1 MAGAQVELRETA
13 SDRTLTTTA
22 DAQGAF
28 IFSEVLAGN
37 YAVVVR
43 WHRKTTAS
51 RELLKIQPGDHLNSV
66 VQVVV
71 AGGWLV
77 LQTAATGGQ
86 TQASG
91 REKLSSQEVSKL
103 PLNKRDFSQL
113 LLLAAGTMTDTN
125 GTANFTQ
132 QFAVNGQRG
141 ANAVFA
147 MDGVDITDPETGGAT
162 FTNFNVD
169 AVQEIESLSGVMPA
183 EIGHGAAG
191 FTNIK
196 TRAGTNLLHGSVF
209 EFVRNSDFDAR
220 NFFDERSLANPG
232 RIPPFRRNEFGFT
245 LGGPVTLPGIYQG
258 RDRTFFFGQYQGF
271 RQVLGATEVLS
282 VPTQAERQG
291 VDTTAFPRDT
301 LYVPVN
307 PMMAPIL
314 AGYPLPNDP
323 QGPFG
328 PRTYATPSRVTT
340 DSDQF
345 SLRIDHRISD
355 QSQFFARFSLDNVN
369 GPLTNPDQSA
379 INPSFATT
387 FINYQRSL
395 GLNYTRIV
403 STNFTSETSLG
414 YIRSTPLFL
423 PHNHTQPGIT
433 FADSLY
439 EAFNSASGSVMGFY
453 GNVYQVRQNFTDVH
467 GTHTLKFGVEFRSN
481 HDTALYGV
489 NTNGQY
495 VFGGGVAYAPAEIPS
510 ETGQH
515 DIQAGAPLPD
525 TLSGF
530 LTATP
535 FSYNTMAALA
545 LTPQGNDFDAVAI
558 RRKAYNFFFQD
569 TWKVTPQF
577 TLNYGLRYEVNLP
590 LQEAERRTSTFRIVD
605 AEGKDVPAW
614 EPGARQI
621 MVLDPQPPYGL
632 DLRGWGPRL
641 TAEWRA
647 APGTV
652 LRVGGGI
659 TTHLPTLGIENVL
672 TGVFPFIVSPNLTA
686 SPATPVP
693 FEDAVMTLQLPPVYT
708 TSGQLAFPTGRTND
722 VAPNTL
728 LDVPRFQADLSA
740 LTPGHQAQPLLVFG
754 MSPNLPPGY
763 IVSYTA
769 GLERTFKD
777 VVINASY
784 VATLGAKLPGVLSP
798 NSYAGASPQFARFTQ
813 FNSSGQ
819 VLGGYGQ
826 EYLIGMPSHSTYHAL
841 QVSATKN
848 SARLGLGFQSNYTF
862 GKALDDSSAE
872 PLSFTGTTGTVLQT
886 LPQNPWNSG
895 ADKGPSTFDIAQ
907 AFSASIIQILPF
919 ERVEFLRPLGN
930 KLLSGWQVL
939 NISTLTSG
947 SPFSVYSGIQQ
958 TGVGSAGAD
967 RPDQV
972 AVPVFSTSRTVRE
985 DYFGRGDNNPSFF
998 SIPIDVPGGTGPN
1011 QGRFGS
1017 LGRNTFFGP
1026 GFHNLDIA
1034 LIKDTTLGSRARSEP
1049 ASLEFRAEFFNA
1061 FNLVNF
1067 GLPVNILRGSGFGVI
1082 NHTAGTSRQIQL
1094 SLKLIY

>member
-1 MAGAQVELRETA
+1 MAGTQVELRETA
-13 SDRTLTTTA
+13 SDRTLTTTT

-28 IFSEVLAGN
+28 LFPEVLAGN
-37 YAVVVR
+37 YAVRVR
-43 WHRKTTAS
+43 WHDKTATS
-51 RELLKIQPGDHLNSV
+51 RELLKIQPGDHLNSF
-66 VQVVV
+66 VQVVL
-71 AGGWLV
+71 ADGRLV
-77 LQTAATGGQ
+77 LQAAAEGGQ
-86 TQASG
+86 AQASG
-91 REKLSSQEVSKL
+91 GERLSSREVSKL

-125 GTANFTQ
+125 GSSNFTQ

-169 AVQEIESLSGVMPA
+169 AVQEIESLSGVMAA

-196 TRAGTNLLHGSVF
+196 TKSGTNTLHGSVF
-209 EFVRNSDFDAR
+209 EFVRNSAFDAR

-245 LGGPVTLPGIYQG
+245 LGGPVTVPRVYSG

-271 RQVLGATEVLS
+271 RQVLGTTQVLS

-291 VDTTAFPRDT
+291 VDTTAFPGDA
-301 LYVPVN
+301 LDVPVN
-307 PMMAPIL
+307 PQMAPIL

-323 QGPFG
+323 QGSFG
-328 PRTYATPSRVTT
+328 PRTYATPSKVAT
-340 DSDQF
+340 DTDQF
-345 SLRIDHRISD
+345 SVRIDHRISD
-355 QSQFFARFSLDNVN
+355 QGQFFARFNFDNVN

-379 INPSFATT
+379 INSSFATT
-387 FINYQRSL
+387 FIDNQRNL
-395 GLNYTRIV
+395 GLNYTRTV
-403 STNFTSETSLG
+403 SPHFTSETSLG

-423 PHNHTQPGIT
+423 PHNHTQPGMT

-453 GNVYQVRQNFTDVH
+453 SNLYQVRQNFTDVH
-467 GTHTLKFGVEFRSN
+467 GTHTLKFGAEFRSN

-510 ETGQH
+510 LSGQH
-515 DIQAGAPLPD
+515 DIPAGAPLPD
-525 TLSGF
+525 TLTGF
-530 LTATP
+530 LTGTP

-558 RRKAYNFFFQD
+558 RRQAYNFFFQD

-577 TLNYGLRYEVNLP
+577 TLNYGLRYEVNFP
-590 LQEAERRTSTFRIVD
+590 LQEAERRTSTFRTVD
-605 AEGKDVPAW
+605 AEGKNVPAW
-614 EPGARQI
+614 APGARQI
-621 MVLDPQPPYGL
+621 MVLNPQPPYAL

-641 TAEWRA
+641 SAEWRA
-647 APGTV
+647 STGTV
-652 LRVGGGI
+652 LRAGGAI

-686 SPATPVP
+686 LPGTPVP
-693 FEDAVMTLQLPPVYT
+693 FEDSVMALQLPAVYT
-708 TSGQLAFPTGRTND
+708 ISGQLAFPTGRTND
-722 VAPNTL
+722 VGPNIL

-769 GLERTFKD
+769 GVEQTFKD

-784 VATLGAKLPGVLSP
+784 VATAGVKLPGVLSP
-798 NSYAGASPQFARFTQ
+798 NSYGGASPAFARFTQ
-813 FNSSGQ
+813 FDSSGQ
-819 VLGGYGQ
+819 VVGGYGP

-841 QVSATKN
+841 QVSAAKN
-848 SARLGLGFQSNYTF
+848 SARLGLGFQSSYTF
-862 GKALDDSSAE
+862 GKSLDDSSTE
-872 PLSFTGTTGTVLQT
+872 PLSFTGATGTVLQT
-886 LPQNPWNSG
+886 LPQNPWNPG
-895 ADKGPSTFDIAQ
+895 ADKGPSTFDMSQ
-907 AFSASIIQILPF
+907 AFSTSIIQILPL
-919 ERVEFLRPLGN
+919 ERVEFLHPLGN

-939 NISTLTSG
+939 NITTLTAG

-972 AVPVFSTSRTVRE
+972 AVPDFSTRRTVRE

-1011 QGRFGS
+1011 QGRFGY

-1026 GFHNLDIA
+1026 DFYNLDMA
-1034 LIKDTTLGSRARSEP
+1034 LIKDTNLGSRARSEP
-1049 ASLEFRAEFFNA
+1049 ASLEFRTEFFNA
-1061 FNLVNF
+1061 FNLVTF

-1082 NHTAGTSRQIQL
+1082 NHTAGTSRQIQF
-1094 SLKLIY
+1094 SLKLIF